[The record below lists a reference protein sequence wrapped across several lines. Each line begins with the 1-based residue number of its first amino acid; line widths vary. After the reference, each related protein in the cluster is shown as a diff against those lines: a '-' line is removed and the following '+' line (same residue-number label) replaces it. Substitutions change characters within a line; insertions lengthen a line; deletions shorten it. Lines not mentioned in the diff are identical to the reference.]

1 MPLTHLTG
9 NPGIRRTDA
18 KRTTS
23 TTRRTGSTLTA
34 EGPRWHVR
42 ERIKV
47 FTRESKH
54 PRDDVVTLKARMDEV
69 TAQARPTAGD
79 LDRIQAALADTIDH
93 TRNLLGADL
102 SRLREIQE
110 AERGQ
115 AHSRHDDLERQ
126 LDQIARRIEATL
138 DGTWA
143 RMAQD
148 GKWVDPVGQPQPA
161 WPPPTGPPRYDYGLI
176 AALEALIAES
186 EPGWHQLYSEL
197 GLTPYRQG
205 ISPASA
211 EAVPKTPAGRPSAL
225 PLCCRRPGTELMV
238 RASD

>member
-1 MPLTHLTG
+1 
-9 NPGIRRTDA
+9 
-18 KRTTS
+18 
-23 TTRRTGSTLTA
+23 
-34 EGPRWHVR
+34 
-42 ERIKV
+42 
-47 FTRESKH
+47 
-54 PRDDVVTLKARMDEV
+54 MDEV

-211 EAVPKTPAGRPSAL
+211 EAVPKTPVGRPSAL
-225 PLCCRRPGTELMV
+225 PLCCRRPGTDLMV

>member
-1 MPLTHLTG
+1 
-9 NPGIRRTDA
+9 
-18 KRTTS
+18 
-23 TTRRTGSTLTA
+23 
-34 EGPRWHVR
+34 
-42 ERIKV
+42 
-47 FTRESKH
+47 
-54 PRDDVVTLKARMDEV
+54 MDEV

-197 GLTPYRQG
+197 GLTPYDKASRQPPLKQSRKLRRG
-205 ISPASA
+205 GHRRYLYVAGGPEPTSWCARLTEAKPAQ
-211 EAVPKTPAGRPSAL
+211 
-225 PLCCRRPGTELMV
+225 
-238 RASD
+238 